1 MTRLLGGLGFACLLV
16 AAFTTLSNALARR
29 LEVQPRLEPADAVV
43 ALGGEVGPG
52 AALLGS
58 SLQRAMMAIVLERR
72 GLAPLLVF
80 TGATLPDGSQEVEVR
95 ADLAW
100 SLGVPRE
107 RIVTV
112 TGARNT
118 REEALRVAA
127 ALGPRGAQRILLV
140 TDELHL
146 VRARRLFEQA
156 GLQVLPAPTGEH
168 LDAAEGPSARV
179 ALALRLCREGLARI
193 YYRVAGYLT

>member
-16 AAFTTLSNALARR
+16 AAFTTVPNVLARR

-58 SLQRAMMAIVLERR
+58 SLRRAMMAIVLERR

-80 TGATLPDGSQEVEVR
+80 TGATLPDGAQEAEVR
-95 ADLAW
+95 ADLAR
-100 SLGVPRE
+100 SLGVPRD

-112 TGARNT
+112 AGARNT

-127 ALGPRGAQRILLV
+127 ALGPRGARRILLV

-146 VRARRLFEQA
+146 MRARRLFEQA
-156 GLQVLPAPTGEH
+156 GLQVLPAPTDER
-168 LDAAEGPSARV
+168 LDEAEGPSSRV
-179 ALALRLCREGLARI
+179 ALALHLLREGLARL
-193 YYRVAGYLT
+193 YYRVAGYST